1 MPQAAEKTRIREI
14 IDELHS
20 ALDYEETND
29 TAKAARV
36 VTLTKQLLIRRPT
49 SSGHAGSSIAYDPNQ
64 LKAIQDEAR
73 VWLKCQQGSGAN
85 GNGGSGTIYH
95 SPSCGFRG

>member
-1 MPQAAEKTRIREI
+1 MPPTAEKTRIREI
-14 IDELHS
+14 IDELHG

-29 TAKAARV
+29 VVKARRV
-36 VTLTKQLLIRRPT
+36 ITLTKQLLIRRPT
-49 SSGHAGSSIAYDPNQ
+49 SSGHAGSSIAYDANQ

-73 VWLKCQQGSGAN
+73 VWVKCQETQSAN
-85 GNGGSGTIYH
+85 GRGSGTIYH